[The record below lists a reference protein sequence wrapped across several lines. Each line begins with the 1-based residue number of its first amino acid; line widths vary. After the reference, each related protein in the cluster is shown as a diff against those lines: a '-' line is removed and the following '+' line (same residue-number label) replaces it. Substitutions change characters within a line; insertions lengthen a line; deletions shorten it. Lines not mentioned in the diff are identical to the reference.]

1 MLFKKTEE
9 SASSLGEISS
19 LLEKIQET
27 ESSHGKNLQKI
38 SKVQIDKK
46 GTKSFKKSKVV
57 DNEEGTVKA
66 MYLEFHE
73 KLFESGNKHI
83 DFATSIL
90 KLQEEIDNWLKEAEK
105 TRKKVNNIF
114 LDLNFWF
121 KKNFLPKLISDAKEA
136 KKEYDTAL
144 EKLKEVNKKNKKK
157 KLKEKANM
165 RLSKAENPF
174 WKLSPFLNFQ

>member
-114 LDLNFWF
+114 LDLNF
-121 KKNFLPKLISDAKEA
+121 
-136 KKEYDTAL
+136 
-144 EKLKEVNKKNKKK
+144 
-157 KLKEKANM
+157 
-165 RLSKAENPF
+165 
-174 WKLSPFLNFQ
+174 